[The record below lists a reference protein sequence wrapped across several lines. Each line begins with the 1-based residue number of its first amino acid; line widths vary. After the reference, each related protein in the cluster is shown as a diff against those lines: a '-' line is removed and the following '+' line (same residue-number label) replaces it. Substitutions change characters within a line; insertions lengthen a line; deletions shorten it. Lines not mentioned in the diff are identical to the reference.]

1 MLCGYL
7 KQTCKSIT
15 VSKLIELLKLCK
27 NPDAIIK
34 MNDMT
39 NFYMHFDIDGQFINF
54 NKSPSI
60 NQYGECGS
68 NNTCAS
74 CIKNDNDKKCCN
86 CDGKDCINA
95 SSIVDTE
102 KYDEWSSSETIV
114 QEDTKNQPSTNG
126 IQNDKYNLDN
136 FAINGANDSLNYNPH
151 VEQKTLEFKCNEK
164 EKDGIILTD
173 KVIEQYIDSAITKS
187 LEKIIKSLKG

>member
-27 NPDAIIK
+27 NPEAIIK

-74 CIKNDNDKKCCN
+74 CIKNDNDKKYCN

-102 KYDEWSSSETIV
+102 KFDEWSSSETIV

-126 IQNDKYNLDN
+126 FQNDKYNLDN
-136 FAINGANDSLNYNPH
+136 FAIN
-151 VEQKTLEFKCNEK
+151 
-164 EKDGIILTD
+164 
-173 KVIEQYIDSAITKS
+173 
-187 LEKIIKSLKG
+187 